1 MMEKKA
7 LVIGAA
13 RSGIAAAGF
22 LGRNGWTVTLSDL
35 MAPDFSL
42 SLPSSVKTSWAP
54 QQSDLLENVEL
65 VVVSPGVPSDIPILK
80 KAQELKIEVIG
91 ELELFYQN
99 CPLPILAVTGTNGK
113 TTTVSLLEG
122 MMKTS
127 NLPVLLGG
135 NIGRALSEEA
145 DNLPSSGWVVLEVS
159 SYQLES
165 TKCFRPHIGAILNL
179 TPDHLER
186 HKTFSAYQEAK
197 EKIFAN
203 QTGQDFLVLNH
214 EDPLVKEM
222 ATRSQSKVVFFSLN
236 VPLTEGIW
244 GDEKSLYWSWA
255 GITEKVLDWAEV
267 KLLGNHNRENIAA
280 AGAIALLSGVTLQQV
295 ARIATT
301 FQGVEHRIEWIR
313 DLDGVSYYN
322 DSKATNPE
330 SAIKALDS
338 FSSPLIWLA
347 GGYDKGTDLLPM
359 MNLAKEKV
367 KEAIFFG
374 AGAERF
380 SEAARKAGLLQVKQV
395 ADLPSALKQ
404 AKISSEVGDTIL
416 LSPACASFD
425 QFSNYEERGILFK
438 EWVREL

>member
-1 MMEKKA
+1 MEKKA

-22 LGRNGWTVTLSDL
+22 LGRNGWSVILSDL
-35 MAPDFSL
+35 MAPESSL
-42 SLPSSVKTSWAP
+42 SLPLSVKTSWGP
-54 QQSDLLENVEL
+54 QQEELLNGIDLIVL
-65 VVVSPGVPSDIPILK
+65 SPGVPTDIPILK

-113 TTTVSLLEG
+113 TTTVSLLEE
-122 MMKTS
+122 MMKTM
-127 NLPVLLGG
+127 NLPVLVGG
-135 NIGRALSEEA
+135 NIGKALSEEA
-145 DNLPSSGWVVLEVS
+145 DHLPSSGWVILEVS

-165 TKCFRPHIGAILNL
+165 IKSFRPHIGAILNL

-186 HKTFSAYQEAK
+186 HKTFSAYQDAK
-197 EKIFAN
+197 EKIFTN
-203 QTGQDFLVLNH
+203 QKAQDFLVLNM

-222 ATRSQSKVVFFSLN
+222 ATRSQSKIVFFSLN
-236 VPLTEGIW
+236 RSLTEGMW
-244 GDEKSLYWSWA
+244 GDEKSLYWSWE
-255 GITEKVLDWAEV
+255 GTTQKILDWMEV
-267 KLLGNHNRENIAA
+267 RLLGDHNRENIAA
-280 AGAIALLSGVTLQQV
+280 AGAVALLSGASIQDV
-295 ARIATT
+295 ARVATT

-313 DLDGVSYYN
+313 ELNGVAYYN

-338 FSSPLIWLA
+338 FNSPLVWLA
-347 GGYDKGTDLLPM
+347 GGYDKGTDLLPL
-359 MNLAKEKV
+359 MNLAKKKV

-380 SEAARKAGLLQVKQV
+380 SKAARRAGLLQVKQV
-395 ADLPSALKQ
+395 SDLPSALKQ
-404 AKISSEVGDTIL
+404 AKMSSEIGDTIL

-425 QFSNYEERGILFK
+425 QFSNYEERGVLFK